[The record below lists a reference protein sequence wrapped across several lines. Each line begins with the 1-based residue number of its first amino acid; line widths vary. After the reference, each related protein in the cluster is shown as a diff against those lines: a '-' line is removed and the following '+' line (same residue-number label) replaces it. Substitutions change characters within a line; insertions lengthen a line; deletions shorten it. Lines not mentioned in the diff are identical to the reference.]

1 MRTIVT
7 GAASHS
13 TNSRLLPLL
22 TVVIASLLAHTARA
36 AADPSASR
44 ASHPTRRIELS
55 ACALPGIPQPA
66 RCGTLV
72 VSENPDL
79 PAGRRLSI
87 GVAVIPAIGQPA
99 RADPIVPLMGG
110 PGEDAISAAELYS
123 KQFESL
129 RQDRDILLVDQRGTG
144 RSGALNCEL
153 FSSRQPAASLRDLF
167 PEAAV
172 ERCARRLRRGA
183 DLTQYTYDRFGSD
196 LEQIRRALGYG
207 PLNLFSGSYGTRA
220 AQVYLRMYR
229 QSVRTAYLGSA
240 VPLDV
245 RNPLPFARTEQ
256 AALSQLFDSCAADPA
271 CHAAFP
277 NLPDEFRQ
285 IEVRLASGPIAVSV
299 PDQPGTVPLYG
310 GRVAEWIRSKLYR
323 PYSSAEIPWLIHR
336 AYLGDWTPI
345 TEGIF
350 RSALDLNSD
359 LAFGLF
365 LSITCSED
373 VAFISEE
380 DVAAETSGTF
390 LGQYRIRQQQAACR
404 LWPKAS
410 LPKNY
415 REPVK
420 SSVPTV
426 FASGDADGG
435 TPLWY
440 TEHVAKGF
448 SNRQM
453 LLMRGQGHTEWNDC
467 VAHIYQN
474 LVVTGTVEKEF
485 GASCPPVP
493 RPPFKIL

>member
-1 MRTIVT
+1 MAT
-7 GAASHS
+7 
-13 TNSRLLPLL
+13 
-22 TVVIASLLAHTARA
+22 LLAYTSKA
-36 AADPSASR
+36 AVGPSASG
-44 ASHPTRRIELS
+44 ASYPTGTIELS
-55 ACALPGIPQPA
+55 TCALPGIPQPA
-66 RCGTLV
+66 RCGILV

-99 RADPIVPLMGG
+99 RGDPIVPLMGG

-144 RSGALNCEL
+144 RSGALSCEL
-153 FSSRQPAASLRDLF
+153 FSSGQPAASLRDVF

-172 ERCARRLRRGA
+172 ERCARRLRRSA

-220 AQVYLRMYR
+220 AQVYLRMYP

-245 RNPLPFARTEQ
+245 RSPLPFAKTEQ
-256 AALSQLFDSCAADPA
+256 AALGQLFDSCAADPA

-277 NLPDEFRQ
+277 SLPDEFRR
-285 IEVRLASGPIAVSV
+285 IAARLASGPVAVSV
-299 PDQPGTVPLYG
+299 PGRPGTVPVYG
-310 GRVAEWIRSKLYR
+310 GRVAEWFRSKLYR
-323 PYSSAEIPWLIHR
+323 PYSSTAIPWLIHR

-345 TEGIF
+345 TDGIL
-350 RSALDLNSD
+350 RSALDFNSD

-380 DVAAETSGTF
+380 DVAAETPGTF
-390 LGQYRIRQQQAACR
+390 LGEYRVRQQQAACR
-404 LWPKAS
+404 LWPKTS

-415 REPVK
+415 RKPVK

-448 SNRQM
+448 SNRQT
-453 LLMRGQGHTEWNDC
+453 LVMRGQGHTEWNDC
-467 VAHIYQN
+467 VAHIYQS
-474 LVVTGTVEKEF
+474 LVVTGTVDKETA
-485 GASCPPVP
+485 ASCPPVP
-493 RPPFKIL
+493 RPPFKTH